1 MSQLQPPSGQ
11 QPQQPQQQKG
21 TEEDL
26 AYYESRRGQGWEDPN
41 NMKIL
46 TEWIHYAAVYL
57 DILSEATE
65 GYRKTLRM
73 NTIINLIVSTLAS
86 TLSVS
91 TFNTSEQDSPRTALT
106 IKIVFTILTFILT
119 IAAGYIKVYQIQE
132 KLENSLRL
140 KQEWA
145 LFGSKISSEMQL
157 PLILRKNAIFLI
169 STMKGTYL
177 DLVKSDMGIKK
188 DIIRRMATRSGLK
201 EDDLTLSELFE
212 RIIKN
217 EVYRLQDDAEDSPSM
232 SASMEKRLT
241 ALAESYGLQ
250 TPQIRRQSRS
260 RTHLE
265 ADIAAL
271 QAIPPP
277 PDSISLKISTEMNQR
292 IGQPACAEIESQTE
306 QLDKINRAMKEAE
319 MIKSAFATQ
328 KSNDIVEGVKGFF
341 NKLNPNSETK
351 TQKESNARQLLADR
365 GKVSSFLRSAPRTQ
379 AIPRNSITSPRS
391 TMTPGHNSILERV
404 PYQLSSYQ
412 EDSRAAPAAAASIS
426 SADSRNYCISC
437 GEHCNDEQSYCA
449 KCSSRRRSVA
459 SSVEYDYSTILKDSK
474 RQLAVVES
482 DSESS
487 IAHIGQHVSGSRTTS
502 EASESADISQP
513 QPRLGVLDS
522 TFGPRPISPLY
533 DDHDDMASIS
543 STQS

>member
-1 MSQLQPPSGQ
+1 MFAQQQQQQQQQPPQLSINT
-11 QPQQPQQQKG
+11 PNVDQKPTG
-21 TEEDL
+21 PPNQKPDEDL

-91 TFNTSEQDSPRTALT
+91 TFNTSEQDSPRTALALR
-106 IKIVFTILTFILT
+106 IIFTILTFSLT

-188 DIIRRMATRSGLK
+188 DIIRRMADRSGLV

-217 EVYRLQDDAEDSPSM
+217 EIYRLQDDVEEQDAMSP
-232 SASMEKRLT
+232 AMEKHLT
-241 ALAESYGLQ
+241 TLAESYGLE
-250 TPQIRRQSRS
+250 TPHIRRQSR
-260 RTHLE
+260 TIHELKT
-265 ADIAAL
+265 DINRAL
-271 QAIPPP
+271 ANYSGDTTVIQ
-277 PDSISLKISTEMNQR
+277 M
-292 IGQPACAEIESQTE
+292 PASYELTNPTE
-306 QLDKINRAMKEAE
+306 QLSKISKSLKESE
-319 MIKSAFATQ
+319 MIKAAFAKKE
-328 KSNDIVEGVKGFF
+328 KSNEIVQGVKDFITKMTPG
-341 NKLNPNSETK
+341 SSAADEK
-351 TQKESNARQLLADR
+351 TQRDENAKQLLKDR
-365 GKVSSFLRSAPRTQ
+365 GRVSSFLRSPRMTSRTQ
-379 AIPRNSITSPRS
+379 AVPRKSVITIQPSVPSSAIIVHNTCQNCKYLNREYAVKCEMCDVDLSTGSGSGRSP
-391 TMTPGHNSILERV
+391 
-404 PYQLSSYQ
+404 
-412 EDSRAAPAAAASIS
+412 AASITAS
-426 SADSRNYCISC
+426 GSNDD
-437 GEHCNDEQSYCA
+437 EHTNDHDEM
-449 KCSSRRRSVA
+449 
-459 SSVEYDYSTILKDSK
+459 SSVVS
-474 RQLAVVES
+474 AG
-482 DSESS
+482 SS
-487 IAHIGQHVSGSRTTS
+487 GNN
-502 EASESADISQP
+502 E
-513 QPRLGVLDS
+513 
-522 TFGPRPISPLY
+522 
-533 DDHDDMASIS
+533 
-543 STQS
+543 